1 MEAVMRPSISIFV
14 LAAALMPSVSLAG
27 PVQSSED
34 IIKFFA
40 RTADLGQSRGICVG
54 AADECDSKAAA
65 PAPSGLDMLVN
76 FNLDSAEL
84 MPDAQAKLGEFAKA
98 LKDNRLKGQNFVVEG
113 YTDASGS
120 PTYNKGL
127 SERRAESVT
136 AFLLSNGIEP
146 SRVTPVG
153 LGATHPRVA
162 NPYDPVNRR
171 VEMRINTQ

>member
-1 MEAVMRPSISIFV
+1 MRATISLLV
-14 LAAALMPSVSLAG
+14 LAAGLMPSSSLAG
-27 PVQSSED
+27 PAQSSED

-40 RTADLGQSRGICVG
+40 STAHLGQSRGICVG
-54 AADECDSKAAA
+54 AEAECDGKAAA
-65 PAPSGLDMLVN
+65 PAAAGLDMLIN

-98 LKDNRLKGQNFVVEG
+98 LKDNRLKAQSFVVEG

-120 PTYNKGL
+120 PAYNKGL

-136 AFLLSNGIEP
+136 AFLLSNGIEA

-171 VEMRINTQ
+171 VEMRINAQ

>member
-1 MEAVMRPSISIFV
+1 MRPIISIFV

-84 MPDAQAKLGEFAKA
+84 MPDAQAKL
-98 LKDNRLKGQNFVVEG
+98 KDNRLKGQNFVVEG